1 MLFGLKCKNCK
12 YVAVP
17 ERFVS
22 LLSVTRGIT
31 RGAELGPG
39 EMNQPL
45 ASSASQ
51 EALMRHEMGR
61 RTSQNRAELG
71 AACWGWERGPWGRS
85 CLIRPPSLPLAAP
98 LQMPTLEGFRVEL
111 SGGDGDGCAG
121 PGAEQLGR
129 EHHVSGHPMGFFPQ
143 LWATSSIIFAS
154 VKVSWLSISRQCR
167 GTEKPTHPTLQ

>member
-17 ERFVS
+17 ERCVS

-121 PGAEQLGR
+121 PGSEQLGR

-154 VKVSWLSISRQCR
+154 AKVSWLSISWQCR